1 MLFGRFR
8 SGTDPAELYRRRHLD
23 RWTGALLIGLVIAVG
38 TLATS
43 KAPGDYWAGTTAAIL
58 VMIFARLGDILD
70 RLRWMDQKSADIP
83 TTSPRPSGAPSRK
96 PS

>member
-8 SGTDPAELYRRRHLD
+8 SGTDPAELFRRRHLD
-23 RWTGALLIGLVIAVG
+23 RWLGALLIGFLIAGG
-38 TLATS
+38 TLVTIQ
-43 KAPGDYWAGTTAAIL
+43 APVDCWSGIAAVFL

-70 RLRWMDQKSADIP
+70 RLRWIDQKTENTP
-83 TTSPRPSGAPSRK
+83 TTSDRPSGASSRK